1 MVLWIGCCLFPAL
14 LISESD
20 PTLPNRAASLHFA
33 QMHSRKRGYPKVISC
48 LLAHPHDCCPLRISF
63 IRKNRGDF
71 IASHNRLQSV
81 GNFLGSKGL
90 FSSEGG
96 NFVVPPYN
104 DLPIAL
110 LFTNRRRRNRQRKNN
125 RRLFFIAARECLRS
139 GMVLWFYRHVKGFP
153 RYT

>member
-1 MVLWIGCCLFPAL
+1 MVILLELQEEDAPKLRIFGFIGKGHPLSVWKNICV
-14 LISESD
+14 SK
-20 PTLPNRAASLHFA
+20 
-33 QMHSRKRGYPKVISC
+33 KRRYPKVISC